1 MRELLKLNP
10 YFWKYRRLLI
20 GGFAFIVLTNIFAV
34 YAPALIGEGVNAMR
48 EADEAFLLP
57 LREGASEAEVFGE
70 GQASQWPR
78 SIQWIRNLLGLEDDP
93 GSNIQSKQDVFQWIA
108 AIAFFQAAL
117 FMLAYLIKGIFLF
130 FTRQTI
136 IVMSR
141 KIEYDLKATI
151 FDQYQRLDASFY
163 KANDTGDLM
172 NRISEDVSKVRMYLG
187 PAVMYTLNLAVLI
200 FLVVGVMLFIDVQLT
215 LFALLP
221 LPFMSIA
228 IYRVSK
234 RINRQSEAVQSRQSG
249 LSTFVQQHIAGIRIL
264 QSFHREDDAAER
276 FTHQA
281 DDYKQHVLKLVKTE
295 ALFMPIIVLLVG
307 LSTIL
312 TIYVGGRRVIAGEL
326 ELGHIFQFVFY
337 VNLLTWPF
345 ASVGWVTSLVQ
356 KAEASMLRINAFME
370 AEPTIASP
378 PVSTSVGG
386 SGLNQDSSSAASS
399 VREFAFRNVS
409 FTYPE
414 TGIEALQNINF
425 EVKPGEIVAITGRTG
440 SGKST
445 AAQLAMR
452 IFDPS
457 SGEVEL
463 NGTAL
468 PAWQL
473 DAFRHIT
480 GYVPQE
486 VFLFSDTI
494 ENNIAFGMDLSEAS
508 KESIEEAAV
517 EAHVAHNIEGFEAGY
532 STMLGERGVN
542 LSGGQKQRISIARAL
557 IRKPQL
563 LVLDDCLS
571 AVDTET
577 EDFILKSI
585 RRACKES
592 AVILV
597 SHRVSCIRGADRV
610 VVLDK
615 GRMAEYGSPEELLK
629 ANGLYANMVQQQAW
643 GEEPPVTP

>member
-10 YFWKYRRLLI
+10 YFWKYRNLLI
-20 GGFAFIVLTNIFAV
+20 GGLVFIVLTNIFAV

-48 EADEAFLLP
+48 EADTAFLLP
-57 LREGASEAEVFGE
+57 MREGATEAEVFGAE
-70 GQASQWPR
+70 TTGQWPR
-78 SIQWIRNLLGLEDDP
+78 SIQWIRQLIGAGEGDESQL
-93 GSNIQSKQDVFQWIA
+93 QSKQDVFDWIA
-108 AIAFFQAAL
+108 AVALFQAAL
-117 FMLAYLIKGIFLF
+117 FMLAYFIKGIFLF

-141 KIEYDLKATI
+141 KIEYDLKAKI
-151 FDQYQRLDASFY
+151 FDQYQRLDAAFY

-200 FLVVGVMLFIDVQLT
+200 CLVVGVMLYIDVQLT

-264 QSFHREDDAAER
+264 QSFHREEDAAHR
-276 FTHQA
+276 FTDQA

-312 TIYVGGRRVIAGEL
+312 TIYIGGRRVIAGEL

-370 AEPTIASP
+370 AEPTILSPAEASGHADNSEVKP
-378 PVSTSVGG
+378 AEA
-386 SGLNQDSSSAASS
+386 D
-399 VREFAFRNVS
+399 VRSFAFRDVS

-414 TGIEALQNINF
+414 TGIEALRGVSF
-425 EVKPGEIVAITGRTG
+425 DVKPGEILAITGRTG

-452 IFDPS
+452 IFDPT
-457 SGEVEL
+457 SGQVAL
-463 NGTAL
+463 NDTPL
-468 PAWQL
+468 EAWQL

-486 VFLFSDTI
+486 VFLFSDNI
-494 ENNIAFGMDLSEAS
+494 QNNIAFGMDLSEAS
-508 KESIEEAAV
+508 REAVEEAAV
-517 EAHVAHNIEGFEAGY
+517 EAHVAHNIEGFESGY
-532 STMLGERGVN
+532 ATMLGERGVN

-592 AVILV
+592 AVIMV

-610 VVLDK
+610 VVLDQ
-615 GRMAEYGSPEELLK
+615 GRMAEYGTPEELLE

-643 GEEPPVTP
+643 GDEPPVTP